1 MNQFLSEIIND
12 RAIQIVKNLIILID
26 TVFSFV

>member
-1 MNQFLSEIIND
+1 MNQFLSEIING